1 VEIVEEAGVEGE
13 EAALQRD
20 WEGLVF
26 AQDVVTRYLLD

>member
-1 VEIVEEAGVEGE
+1 VEEAGAVGE

-26 AQDVVTRYLLD
+26 AQHVVTRYLID